1 MRKGKGFFSR
11 WPLNS
16 AQVGEDLGDLKGGPK
31 ALVTLNRLSG
41 GQSLLESGG

>member
-1 MRKGKGFFSR
+1 MRKARGLSG

-16 AQVGEDLGDLKGGPK
+16 AQWVGLGEFKGGPK

-41 GQSLLESGG
+41 GQSLLESRE

>member
-1 MRKGKGFFSR
+1 MRKGKGTR
-11 WPLNS
+11 WGHL
-16 AQVGEDLGDLKGGPK
+16 GELKGGPK